1 MYSMYTS
8 LLEQRVGPRTA
19 ERGQTEVTCHSQP
32 VPGTDLSRQLM
43 AKSTFLIT
51 IVLYTPALFFYPY
64 HSLLTKLVLNMI
76 SSPLRHKYMSC
87 LPLIHKFTKNGAS
100 KYLAIFSTP
109 QTTLIMFS

>member
-1 MYSMYTS
+1 MYTS

-19 ERGQTEVTCHSQP
+19 DSGQTEVTCHSQP
-32 VPGTDLSRQLM
+32 VPDTELSRQLM

-51 IVLYTPALFFYPY
+51 IVLYTPELFFFNPY
-64 HSLLTKLVLNMI
+64 HSLVTKLVLNMI

-87 LPLIHKFTKNGAS
+87 LPLIYKFTKNGAS

-109 QTTLIMFS
+109 QTTLVMFS